1 MEKILEKL
9 KTTHPIIEKLLEYRQ
24 IGRLNSTYVEGLIP
38 YINPKT
44 QRIHSY
50 FHQTITAT
58 GNAFDVELEIKH
70 LDENPGQKTTQAE
83 VTKIGENIYYN
94 EYTSQIME
102 ELEDKGYIRLKE
114 GDMFSTTVKNTNT
127 TIAQQL
133 RGFFYKIAGN
143 ENAQVAAKHGG
154 VVSVNGSGN

>member
-1 MEKILEKL
+1 ML
-9 KTTHPIIEKLLEYRQ
+9 KGIGASPGIVLGKALVIEETELVIERK
-24 IGRLNSTYVEGLIP
+24 T
-38 YINPKT
+38 IN
-44 QRIHSY
+44 
-50 FHQTITAT
+50 
-58 GNAFDVELEIKH
+58 D
-70 LDENPGQKTTQAE
+70 TQAE

-94 EYTSQIME
+94 EYTSQIMDK
-102 ELEDKGYIRLKE
+102 LEDKGYIRLKE

-154 VVSVNGSGN
+154 VVSENGSGN